1 MRHVPA
7 TKEKTAWRDEASRA
21 PAAQM
26 SRYASSTW
34 LGLGLGLGV
43 GVGVGVGLG
52 LDIEVRVVDLARV
65 GEEVLAATLQPYVS
79 QAATLCSQAAT
90 HACTWMPRR
99 WLAATMPGSW

>member
-34 LGLGLGLGV
+34 LGSAKRFLREKEPRKERLVRGRGRGGV
-43 GVGVGVGLG
+43 RGK
-52 LDIEVRVVDLARV
+52 VRVWVRVRVRVSARV
-65 GEEVLAATLQPYVS
+65 RIRVRG
-79 QAATLCSQAAT
+79 
-90 HACTWMPRR
+90 
-99 WLAATMPGSW
+99 

>member
-21 PAAQM
+21 PAAQI

-34 LGLGLGLGV
+34 LGLGV
-43 GVGVGVGLG
+43 GVGARLGVGLG

-65 GEEVLAATLQPYVS
+65 GEEVLAREGAEEG
-79 QAATLCSQAAT
+79 A
-90 HACTWMPRR
+90 
-99 WLAATMPGSW
+99 PG